1 MEAALDA
8 PEGRVAGLTALAVWL
23 RLAAMRK
30 LTWNRN
36 YNVKPRE
43 ISAAQVSYMNSVDWR
58 IRCSHSCTLTPCC
71 CLNELA
77 YTV

>member
-1 MEAALDA
+1 MSLLRSRRQELVEAALDA

-36 YNVKPRE
+36 FNVKPRE
-43 ISAAQVSYMNSVDWR
+43 ISAAQVSYMNSVEGEFVAL
-58 IRCSHSCTLTPCC
+58 IRAP
-71 CLNELA
+71 
-77 YTV
+77 